1 MIVMNCFQEISRIF
15 IADIYTDIDNV
26 VTTDFESQH
35 TSAIRLYQ
43 KIKTY
48 MICAKIFDR
57 NIGMC
62 SSVKDFLKQADLD
75 SQEIVYFYCLI
86 VKERKKKSGVQTLK
100 NRSPDEKLMRYFYWD
115 SMQLIKNVLQD
126 NEIDPQ
132 YSSIVARNRLKLYIA
147 YESKKDITVVNLNDV
162 ANIMESCGFFE
173 REVSLFFA
181 RITEE
186 LSYYH
191 GEIL

>member
-1 MIVMNCFQEISRIF
+1 
-15 IADIYTDIDNV
+15 
-26 VTTDFESQH
+26 
-35 TSAIRLYQ
+35 
-43 KIKTY
+43 
-48 MICAKIFDR
+48 
-57 NIGMC
+57 
-62 SSVKDFLKQADLD
+62 
-75 SQEIVYFYCLI
+75 
-86 VKERKKKSGVQTLK
+86 
-100 NRSPDEKLMRYFYWD
+100 MRYFYWD